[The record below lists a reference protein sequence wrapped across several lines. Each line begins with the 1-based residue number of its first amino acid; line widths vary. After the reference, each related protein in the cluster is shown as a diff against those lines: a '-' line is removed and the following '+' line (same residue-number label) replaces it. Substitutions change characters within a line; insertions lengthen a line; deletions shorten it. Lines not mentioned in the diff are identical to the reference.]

1 MTLNPQARRPAQLL
15 AQLLAQ
21 RLAQLLGLAGLIPF
35 VGLTLALSALAV

>member
-15 AQLLAQ
+15 AQWLAQ
-21 RLAQLLGLAGLIPF
+21 WLGLAGLIPF